1 MQTYNIRLYSN
12 VANYFKT
19 IYLCRMLI
27 NKLSKISG
35 ISAHTIRYYEK
46 YGLIKGTRDENVKSN
61 NYYQYSDDDA
71 YKLNLIKEAKS
82 IGFTLNE
89 IKQLIDAWFNKEFSI
104 EKKIEILDEKQLQI
118 DEKIKQLKEV
128 KKMIA
133 FLKSEV
139 LEKDC

>member
-1 MQTYNIRLYSN
+1 
-12 VANYFKT
+12 
-19 IYLCRMLI
+19 MLI
-27 NKLSKISG
+27 NELSKISG
-35 ISAHTIRYYEK
+35 VSAHTIRYYEK
-46 YGLIKGTRDENVKSN
+46 YGLIRGTRDENIKSN
-61 NYYQYSDDDA
+61 NYFHYSDDEA

-89 IKQLIDAWFNKEFSI
+89 IKELIDAWFNKEFSV
-104 EKKIEILDEKQLQI
+104 ENKIAILDAKQLQI

-128 KKMIA
+128 KKIIA